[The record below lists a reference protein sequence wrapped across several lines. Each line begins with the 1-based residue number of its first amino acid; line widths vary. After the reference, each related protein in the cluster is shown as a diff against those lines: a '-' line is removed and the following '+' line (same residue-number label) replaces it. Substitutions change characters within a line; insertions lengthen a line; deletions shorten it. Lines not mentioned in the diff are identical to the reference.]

1 MGLNAT
7 IFPDLDVPT
16 LDVDFTRWVPTTMD
30 RQAGAVMASYVEEL
44 DRRLEVTAWRDAG
57 RRIVIAHSFGG
68 MLALAWWLHH
78 GGAGPSRID
87 GLVLIGTTAGPMFDV
102 VQTRLFRLG
111 TGDVRLPVTP
121 FMGLWNTPALT
132 RALHRLLGG
141 RNEPERVDFR
151 TLRHH
156 GDLAVGLA
164 SWRGT
169 DWRARRA
176 HRLAMWGFDVRNQ
189 LRDVTVPTV
198 VLHGSRDRLF
208 TTDTA
213 ADLAHRLPG
222 AEFRL
227 IEDAGHL
234 LPLTHGE
241 EVQRA
246 VQDFWD

>member
-30 RQAGAVMASYVEEL
+30 CHTGAVMASYVEEL
-44 DRRLEVTAWRDAG
+44 DRQLDVEAWRDAG

-78 GGAGPSRID
+78 GGAGPAQID
-87 GLVLIGTTAGPMFDV
+87 GLVLIGATAGPMFDV
-102 VQTRLFRLG
+102 VRACLFAVG
-111 TGDVRLPVTP
+111 SGDVRFPVTP
-121 FMGLWNTPALT
+121 FLGLWNTRALT
-132 RALHRLLGG
+132 RALHRLVGG
-141 RNEPERVDFR
+141 RSEPEHVDFR
-151 TLRHH
+151 TLRYR
-156 GDLAVGLA
+156 GDLVVGLA

-189 LRDVTVPTV
+189 LQDMAVPTI
-198 VLHGSRDRLF
+198 VLHGDRDRLF
-208 TTDTA
+208 TTATA

-227 IEDAGHL
+227 VADAGHL
-234 LPLTHGE
+234 LPLTHGA

-246 VQDFWD
+246 ARSFWD